1 MSQNYAKR
9 ELYNKEN
16 IGLMANVRR
25 AEDPAGRLALKESVA
40 LPQYAEPAARL
51 AADLQ
56 GVPQYLDHI
65 LQHTLAREEKGARPS
80 SDYMAAQRDINPRMR
95 AILVDWLVDV
105 TLKFRTRPH
114 TLFMCITLVD
124 RYLSTHEVP
133 RARLQLVGVAA
144 LMIVGKYEEIY
155 PPLLKDYVAV
165 CDNAYGKQEILAMEG
180 EMLVAFGFD
189 LSRTSSFAF
198 LELFTQKVPLDGR
211 SFAFCR
217 YLLETALLDLA
228 HLRFDAATLAAG
240 AIFLVNKIFKREA
253 WPAELEA
260 ASGIGAALAK
270 GCAKELF
277 SLVNRLDGSALT
289 ALKRKFADAAFFE
302 VSKYRIEKVPA
313 GAQS

>member
-1 MSQNYAKR
+1 MSLAYGKR
-9 ELYNKEN
+9 ETYNKEN
-16 IGLMANVRR
+16 IGLVVNMRK
-25 AEDPAGRLALKESVA
+25 AG
-40 LPQYAEPAARL
+40 EPPARL
-51 AADLQ
+51 AVKEWSAPAQLAPPIERKESSLQ
-56 GVPQYLDHI
+56 CVPQYVDQI
-65 LQHTLAREEKGARPS
+65 LRHTLAREEGNARPS
-80 SDYMAAQRDINPRMR
+80 FDYMAAQRDINPRMR

-114 TLFMCITLVD
+114 TLFMCVALVD
-124 RYLSTHEVP
+124 RYLSGHDVP

-165 CDNAYGKQEILAMEG
+165 CDNAYTKQEILAMEG
-180 EMLVAFGFD
+180 EMLLSFDFD

-198 LELFTQKVPLDGR
+198 LELFTQKVPLDER

-217 YLLETALLDLA
+217 YLLEIALLDLA
-228 HLRFDAATLAAG
+228 HLRFNGGTLAAG

-253 WPAELEA
+253 WPIALET
-260 ASGIGAALAK
+260 ASGFSTALAK

-277 SLVNRLDGSALT
+277 GLVNKLDGSTLT

-313 GAQS
+313 CNQS